1 MRPFST
7 LGVKPFLFLS
17 ESSTQILHQ
26 IFLEKNLELHPDR
39 LPAAARKPDSPE
51 AQAAEEKAAVLNADY
66 ADIKSPE
73 RLIKRV
79 LMDNLGPPTVK
90 SSLPPAFAMEY
101 FDFQEKVESLN
112 LCLGHSLPDD
122 LQKELVQFKNRI
134 EKECEKKTQER
145 TGQAMQFP
153 FLGKAESA
161 NDSLVPWKAEDLI
174 KLQSIDFEIRFFNQF
189 LNDLK
194 RRFG

>member
-7 LGVKPFLFLS
+7 LGVKPFLFLN
-17 ESSTQILHQ
+17 ESASQILHQ

-51 AQAAEEKAAVLNADY
+51 AQAAEEKAAMLNADY
-66 ADIKSPE
+66 ADLKSPD
-73 RLIKRV
+73 RIIKRV
-79 LMDNLGPPTVK
+79 LMDNLGPPTAK
-90 SSLPPAFAMEY
+90 NSLPPAFAMEY

-112 LCLGHSLPDD
+112 LCLGQSLPDD
-122 LQKELVQFKNRI
+122 LQKELLHFKNRI
-134 EKECEKKTQER
+134 GKECERKIQER
-145 TGQAMQFP
+145 TGQTMQFP
-153 FLGKAESA
+153 FLGKAESP
-161 NDSLVPWKAEDLI
+161 SEYLSPWKAEDLA